1 MPFNLSNSLK
11 TTYGWSFASKGM
23 NGLFVSKFY
32 TTAILT
38 VMIIILV
45 MIIYPGQKNTPVWI
59 LVKLGFYV
67 FLVSLGMIF
76 MHDCVVFHEYEKKVG
91 GDESDEFIGG
101 LNGGGNIA
109 FSGSDDK
116 VKIEH
121 KSKTDG
127 GDEMVGFGEY
137 SGVGGGIGGTH
148 SVGGDTEAIF
158 AMYGV

>member
-1 MPFNLSNSLK
+1 MPFDLSNSLK
-11 TTYGWSFASKGM
+11 TTCGWSFASKGM
-23 NGLFVSKFY
+23 NGLFVSRFY

-45 MIIYPGQKNTPVWI
+45 MILYPCQKNTPIWV

-76 MHDCVVFHEYEKKVG
+76 IHDCVVFHEYEKKVG
-91 GDESDEFIGG
+91 GDESDDFIGG

-116 VKIEH
+116 VEVKH
-121 KSKTDG
+121 TTKKVG
-127 GDEMVGFGEY
+127 GDEMTGFSEY
-137 SGVGGGIGGTH
+137 SGVGGDTQ

>member
-1 MPFNLSNSLK
+1 MPFDLSNSLK
-11 TTYGWSFASKGM
+11 TTCGWSFASKGM

-45 MIIYPGQKNTPVWI
+45 MIIYPCQKNTPVWI

-67 FLVSLGMIF
+67 FIVSLGMIF
-76 MHDCVVFHEYEKKVG
+76 MHDCVVFHEYDKKVG
-91 GDESDEFIGG
+91 GDESDEFIEG
-101 LNGGGNIA
+101 LNGDGNIA
-109 FSGSDDK
+109 FNGSDDK

-121 KSKTDG
+121 NSKKG
-127 GDEMVGFGEY
+127 GDEIV
-137 SGVGGGIGGTH
+137 GIGGSCVGSVSDTH

>member
-1 MPFNLSNSLK
+1 MPFDLSNSLK
-11 TTYGWSFASKGM
+11 TTCGWSFASKGM
-23 NGLFVSKFY
+23 NGIFVSRFY

-45 MIIYPGQKNTPVWI
+45 MILYPCKKNTPVWI

-76 MHDCVVFHEYEKKVG
+76 IHDCVVFHEYEKKVG

-101 LNGGGNIA
+101 LNGSGNIA
-109 FSGSDDK
+109 FGGSDDRVD
-116 VKIEH
+116 VKH
-121 KSKTDG
+121 GSKSG
-127 GDEMVGFGEY
+127 GEEMSGFGEC
-137 SGVGGGIGGTH
+137 SGVGGSRDTH
-148 SVGGDTEAIF
+148 SVGGDTDAIF